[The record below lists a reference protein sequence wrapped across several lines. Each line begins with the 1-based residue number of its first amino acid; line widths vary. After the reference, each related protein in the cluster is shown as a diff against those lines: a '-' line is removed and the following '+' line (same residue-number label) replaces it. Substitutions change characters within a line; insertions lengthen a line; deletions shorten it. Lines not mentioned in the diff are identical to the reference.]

1 MSLFLSCQ
9 ANYRQRGVILLNNIA
24 MGDWIKII
32 NMAFN
37 TRFHFKQNS
46 KIPILGLSPASNCI
60 GLHYN
65 YYFP

>member
-37 TRFHFKQNS
+37 TRFSF
-46 KIPILGLSPASNCI
+46 
-60 GLHYN
+60 
-65 YYFP
+65 